1 MNKTNELRAILT
13 AAILA
18 MTGEERR
25 ALLAL
30 VEGREPWRKNS
41 CFPRKDRLNIGRAG
55 QKVRYDKTDNIP
67 NAAFPRFLL

>member
-30 VEGREPWRKNS
+30 VEGREKTGKAAKS
-41 CFPRKDRLNIGRAG
+41 AG
-55 QKVRYDKTDNIP
+55 VSPGHRD
-67 NAAFPRFLL
+67 